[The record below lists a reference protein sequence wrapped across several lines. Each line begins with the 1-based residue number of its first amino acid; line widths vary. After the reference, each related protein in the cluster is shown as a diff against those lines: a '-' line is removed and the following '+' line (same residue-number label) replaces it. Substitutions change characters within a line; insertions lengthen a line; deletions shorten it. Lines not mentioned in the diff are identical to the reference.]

1 MGRIFLVT
9 SLGIVLFLAA
19 IWQLG
24 LLEPSA
30 QPRDPAGPD
39 KVADPATLGKD
50 LYEVAGFPPIPEPKL
65 GVTDPI
71 VLYGVMT
78 AIEQED
84 VGSQVPGRILFIG
97 EQVDESAVLAA
108 GSAAFLAEPY
118 YYATVYAGE
127 DFVKFYRRLYEGQT
141 VKKNQMVAL
150 IEPAKALGEVL
161 VKKAKVEYAFAER
174 DAAIAGE
181 KEGSIRY
188 VRAKRLH
195 DRNAL
200 SAEELGSAELTWKKL
215 ESERKTKEKSVN
227 IAEIE
232 ERQADIELRLH
243 AIRPV
248 MPFENS
254 SIKSILRQ
262 RGAAVKPG
270 DPVLVVHNLDRLQ
283 VEALIE
289 EQYYSHLKKLEKKAS
304 DKKKQIT
311 ATIEPTILE
320 KPFELP
326 GHDKDVN
333 SVAISRDLK
342 IVSGGEDKKV
352 CVWLNGGKRP
362 LKNLEHED
370 AVKVVACA
378 PAPADKNNSD
388 ALNLCLA
395 GCANGDIYLWDLDA
409 ERDEPLKIIPAKDA
423 HGENN
428 SITSLAFSPDGKY
441 FASGGSDGSI
451 RLWSADGTDKYPFTP
466 EHGVK
471 QCHEDAVTS
480 LHFTKQCRLIS
491 AGRDKTLR
499 VWFLKEKGAFPDR
512 KAIHDRIGNVPQL
525 GVSHDGKWML
535 FDQGSTLKLISV
547 ESRTLTNTLK
557 VPVNSTPFETL
568 AVFSPDD
575 KLILTAGA
583 PEGRLQLWSTPDT
596 DGRAYEV
603 RQFATKERQP
613 VSCAAFS
620 PDAGNDREDSF
631 AVSASGHLIYVWP
644 IPTKQQ
650 VEKHRIKDVEMT
662 LKTHSL
668 DPSTRQSRV
677 GFEVANPGGLF
688 EAGRPATIVIDE

>member
-1 MGRIFLVT
+1 MGRIFLVI
-9 SLGIVLFLAA
+9 SLGAVLFVAA
-19 IWQLG
+19 IWG
-24 LLEPSA
+24 IVRPSDPPPTELLS
-30 QPRDPAGPD
+30 D
-39 KVADPATLGKD
+39 KVADPTTLGKD
-50 LYEVAGFPPIPEPKL
+50 LYEVAGFPQIPEPKR

-71 VLYGVMT
+71 VLYGVMN
-78 AIEQED
+78 AIEQEE

-127 DFVKFYRRLYEGQT
+127 DLFVKFYRRLYEGQT
-141 VKKNQMVAL
+141 VTKDQMVAM

-161 VKKAKVEYAFAER
+161 VKSAKIEYALAER

-181 KEGSIRY
+181 REGLIRY
-188 VRAKRLH
+188 NRAKGLRLRGAIA
-195 DRNAL
+195 D
-200 SAEELGSAELTWKKL
+200 EELGSAELTWKKL
-215 ESERKTKEKSVN
+215 ESEKKTKQKSVN

-232 ERQADIELRLH
+232 KQQADIELRLH
-243 AIRPV
+243 EIRPV
-248 MPFENS
+248 MPYENS

-270 DPVLVVHNLDRLQ
+270 DPVIVVHNLDRLQ
-283 VEALIE
+283 AEALIE
-289 EQYYSHLKKLEKKAS
+289 EQYYSHLKKLEEKLL
-304 DKKKQIT
+304 KKKKHIT

-320 KPFELP
+320 KPHELP
-326 GHDKDVN
+326 GHDKDVT
-333 SVAISRDLK
+333 SVAVSRDMK

-352 CVWLNGGKRP
+352 SVWTLTKDAP
-362 LKNLEHED
+362 LRNLEHED

-378 PAPADKNNSD
+378 PAPADRNKWD
-388 ALNLCLA
+388 AVNLCLA

-409 ERDEPLKIIPAKDA
+409 EKEEALKVIPAKDA
-423 HGENN
+423 HGENT

-451 RLWSADGTDKYPFTP
+451 RLWSADGTDIYPFTP

-480 LHFTKQCRLIS
+480 LHFTMQCRLIS

-512 KAIHDRIGNVPQL
+512 KAIYDRIGNVPQL

-547 ESRTLTNTLK
+547 ESRTLTHTLK

-568 AVFSPDD
+568 ALFSPDD

-583 PEGRLQLWSTPDT
+583 PEGRLQLWSTPDSDT
-596 DGRAYEV
+596 RAFEV

-620 PDAGNDREDSF
+620 PDAGKGGEKSF

-644 IPTKQQ
+644 IPTNQE
-650 VEKHRIKDVEMT
+650 VRDHRIKNVEMT

-677 GFEVANPGGLF
+677 GFEVANPGGFF
-688 EAGRPATIVIDE
+688 EAGRPATIVIGE